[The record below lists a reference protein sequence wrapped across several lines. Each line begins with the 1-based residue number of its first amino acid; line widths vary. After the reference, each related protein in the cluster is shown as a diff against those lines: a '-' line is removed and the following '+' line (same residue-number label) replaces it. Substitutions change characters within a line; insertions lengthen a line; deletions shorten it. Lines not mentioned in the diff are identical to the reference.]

1 MERFTYRDEN
11 GYWASEKTPE
21 ELLAELARYEDFVE
35 SIDAELE
42 LSRRNLADLKASG
55 RARSA
60 TYTML
65 TGTRFMLEEMQ
76 KRIAEPAKDT
86 SARLAYMRKL
96 LEEDQAVPG
105 DNASLRGGS

>member
-11 GYWASEKTPE
+11 GSWASEKTPE

-76 KRIAEPAKDT
+76 KRITEPAKDT

-105 DNASLRGGS
+105 DNASLRVGS